1 MKKQILTGEESF
13 EKIIEGNY
21 FYIDKTYFIKEL
33 LENMGTVTLLTR
45 PRRFGKT
52 LNMDMLKR
60 FFDVS
65 KDNKALFDG
74 LKIME
79 HTDIVEK
86 YMNQYPV
93 VSLTL
98 KNVELPTYQSSIE
111 RIKFIVST
119 IYQQNIYLC
128 EGDRLNDFKKKD
140 FYRYCSKESTEE
152 ELQNALIFLTQ
163 CLYTYY
169 NKRVIVLLDEYDAP
183 INCAAFKILLFHL
196 H

>member
-1 MKKQILTGEESF
+1 MTMNMKKRILTGEESF

-33 LENMGTVTLLTR
+33 LENMGTVTLITR

-52 LNMDMLKR
+52 LNMDMLRR

-65 KDNKALFDG
+65 KDSKSLFDG

-93 VSLTL
+93 VSLSL
-98 KNVELPTYQSSIE
+98 KDVEEITYKDAIE
-111 RIKFIVST
+111 
-119 IYQQNIYLC
+119 NIR
-128 EGDRLNDFKKKD
+128 EIGR
-140 FYRYCSKESTEE
+140 
-152 ELQNALIFLTQ
+152 AH
-163 CLYTYY
+163 
-169 NKRVIVLLDEYDAP
+169 V
-183 INCAAFKILLFHL
+183 
-196 H
+196 